1 MPTTVRSGPF
11 EVRLA
16 RDEGEVRAAQAL
28 RYRVFVEE
36 MGAEVDSACHA
47 ARRDVDRFDAVCD
60 HLLVLRHGEAGAAA
74 VLGCYRLLRHDVA
87 TRHGGFYTA
96 GEFAIGPLARD
107 GRRICEVGRSCV
119 DPAWRQG
126 AVVQLLWRGIAEYLE
141 DHAID
146 LLFGCASLPGT
157 DPEALAPALTWLHHH
172 HRAPVAMRPRA
183 LRHRYVRLDRMP
195 IDRVDPATAQRM
207 LPPLVKGYLRLGGMI
222 GDGAVIDHAFG
233 TTDVCVVLP
242 TDRIAARYRRHY
254 ASAGPVQ
261 PSEALQ
267 LGA

>member
-16 RDEGEVRAAQAL
+16 RDEAEIRAAQAL

-36 MGAEVDSACHA
+36 MGAEVDGACHA

-60 HLLVLRHGEAGAAA
+60 HLLVLGQGERDPA

-96 GEFAIGPLARD
+96 GEFAIGPLAR
-107 GRRICEVGRSCV
+107 GGQRICEVGRSCV

-157 DPEALAPALTWLHHH
+157 DPDALAPALTWLHHH
-172 HRAPVAMRPRA
+172 HRAPAAMRPRA
-183 LRHRYVRLDRMP
+183 LRHRHVRLDRMP
-195 IDRVDPATAQRM
+195 LERVDPQAAQRM

-222 GDGAVIDHAFG
+222 GDGAVIDLEFH

-254 ASAGPVQ
+254 AAGPSAR
-261 PSEALQ
+261 PAETLQ